1 MGNRIVK
8 LIYPM
13 KKVFTASFNVPTKKG
28 MSVYDT
34 VNSLDD
40 EFSRLGLFQGIGE
53 RVLLIDKVQNSIDR
67 HSVLKITRKKMY
79 DVLSRDD
86 NFRIEEPSRF
96 SAGSVINIHDEP
108 GIRSICGMKQMI
120 RILEGGYELLSQNGM
135 HNIKLVRTKNN
146 ELLLFDGHHTM
157 LAYMF
162 VGRKYLDEIPH
173 LIVEDEE
180 TGYVKDK
187 EIRVFFGEHSARLKD
202 ENWRKYVINWQ
213 APEERQLQ
221 KRVQNNMGELLD
233 SLKLTRHLFKG

>member
-1 MGNRIVK
+1 MK
-8 LIYPM
+8 LIYPYT

-40 EFSRLGLFQGIGE
+40 EFSILGLFRGIGE

-67 HSVLKITRKKMY
+67 HFVLKITRKKIY
-79 DVLSRDD
+79 DVFSRDD
-86 NFRIEEPSRF
+86 NFRIEKPNWF
-96 SAGSVINIHDEP
+96 SAGSVVNIHDET
-108 GIRSICGMKQMI
+108 GIRSICGMEQMI

-135 HNIKLVRTKNN
+135 PNIKLVRTRNN
-146 ELLLFDGHHTM
+146 ELLLFDGHHMM

-162 VGRKYLDEIPH
+162 VGRTYLDEIPH

-187 EIRVFFGEHSARLKD
+187 EILVFFGEHSARLKD
-202 ENWRKYVINWQ
+202 EKWGKYVINWQ
-213 APEERQLQ
+213 APKERQLQ